1 MIIFLFFFVW
11 AGLSAVLTIFTGLSY
26 WFIPV
31 WLILSLVIVMLMV
44 VLSLIIGLPLAK
56 KTKVT
61 GKFKHWYIRNMSDFV
76 RFFLV
81 RVRITKVVGKE
92 NLPKDTNYV
101 VYGNH
106 KSNMDPLII
115 VSALRNPM
123 AFAAKSS
130 LFKYPILSG
139 WMRSFGCININRDN
153 DRDAI
158 KEIILGVKLIK
169 EGLSI
174 AIFPEGGIKSRE
186 TTLMIQVKPG
196 AYKLATKTGV
206 PIVPIAVIGS
216 RYIRFNNPKRKTKV
230 KIIIGKPLYESDYKD
245 MTTKEIG
252 DYVFNLVNQMI
263 LDNTTPETI

>member
-1 MIIFLFFFVW
+1 MIIFLFFLAW
-11 AGLSAVLTIFTGLSY
+11 SSITAVLTVFTGLSY
-26 WFIPV
+26 WFIPLWV
-31 WLILSLVIVMLMV
+31 IASLAIVMLGV
-44 VLSLIIGLPLAK
+44 VLSLLIGLPIVQR
-56 KTKVT
+56 TKVT
-61 GKFKHWYIRNMSDFV
+61 SKLKHWYIRNMSDFV
-76 RFFLV
+76 RFLLV
-81 RVRITKVVGKE
+81 RVRIASVVGKE

-106 KSNMDPLII
+106 KSNMDPLIV
-115 VSALRNPM
+115 VSALRTPM
-123 AFAAKSS
+123 GFAAKSS

-139 WMRSFGCININRDN
+139 WMRGFGCININRDN

-169 EGLSI
+169 EGLSMG
-174 AIFPEGGIKSRE
+174 IFPEGGIKSRE
-186 TTLMIQVKPG
+186 TTLMMQVRPG

-206 PIVPIAVIGS
+206 PIVPIAIIGA
-216 RYIRFNNPKRKTKV
+216 RYIRFNHPRRKTKV
-230 KIIIGKPLYESDYKD
+230 KVIIGKPLYESDYKD

>member
-1 MIIFLFFFVW
+1 MIIFLFFLAW
-11 AGLSAVLTIFTGLSY
+11 SSITAVLTVFTGLSY
-26 WFIPV
+26 WFIPLWV
-31 WLILSLVIVMLMV
+31 IASLAIVMLGV
-44 VLSLIIGLPLAK
+44 VLSLLIGLPIVQR
-56 KTKVT
+56 TKVT
-61 GKFKHWYIRNMSDFV
+61 SKLKHWYIRNMSDFV
-76 RFFLV
+76 RFLLV
-81 RVRITKVVGKE
+81 RVRITSVVGKE

-106 KSNMDPLII
+106 KSNMDPLIV
-115 VSALRNPM
+115 VSALRTPM
-123 AFAAKSS
+123 GFAAKSS

-139 WMRSFGCININRDN
+139 WMRGFGCININRDN

-169 EGLSI
+169 EGLSMG
-174 AIFPEGGIKSRE
+174 IFPEGGIKSRE
-186 TTLMIQVKPG
+186 TTLMMQVRPG

-206 PIVPIAVIGS
+206 PIVPIAIIGA
-216 RYIRFNNPKRKTKV
+216 RYIRFNHPRRKTKV
-230 KIIIGKPLYESDYKD
+230 KVIIGKPLYESDYKD